1 MECFQISRVF
11 AVWHWFEFLAID
23 FIFSR
28 ATMITTSWNASKC
41 AQRDHFWLVSAAAKR
56 RHFYFSPFSYGPLWL
71 RCYGAIKSEENLAI
85 YINISSNYCFLPQI
99 TLSLN
104 CLATEHQKNS
114 FYPGLR
120 IKKHHIWC
128 NNSLTCQSINNNDSV
143 TRAFLTMVIVISTF
157 GRFQR
162 CQMTP

>member
-1 MECFQISRVF
+1 MHQNVRKETTFGWWVRRQNVG
-11 AVWHWFEFLAID
+11 
-23 FIFSR
+23 IFSSHHLAMDLFGWDVTELLKAR
-28 ATMITTSWNASKC
+28 KTRWNLLHPRNTIEKAC
-41 AQRDHFWLVSAAAKR
+41 N
-56 RHFYFSPFSYGPLWL
+56 P
-71 RCYGAIKSEENLAI
+71 NLAI
-85 YINISSNYCFLPQI
+85 YINISPNYCSLLQI

-120 IKKHHIWC
+120 IKKHHIWS

-162 CQMTP
+162 YQMTP